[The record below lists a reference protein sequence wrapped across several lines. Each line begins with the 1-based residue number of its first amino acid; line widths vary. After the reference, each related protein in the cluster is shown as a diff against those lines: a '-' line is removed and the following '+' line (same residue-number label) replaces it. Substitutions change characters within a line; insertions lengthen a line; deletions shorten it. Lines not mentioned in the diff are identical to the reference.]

1 MICFLLPAS
10 HIAAATAELAAA
22 AAGNIRLPNFVPAV
36 VVEAA
41 AATLAA
47 AALAR
52 AASDCFAALALS
64 IAVATVAVEALKLEL
79 FSAGRK
85 MMQTLQQRGAFRH

>member
-1 MICFLLPAS
+1 MRKS
-10 HIAAATAELAAA
+10 
-22 AAGNIRLPNFVPAV
+22 NSR
-36 VVEAA
+36 
-41 AATLAA
+41 
-47 AALAR
+47 R
-52 AASDCFAALALS
+52 LALS